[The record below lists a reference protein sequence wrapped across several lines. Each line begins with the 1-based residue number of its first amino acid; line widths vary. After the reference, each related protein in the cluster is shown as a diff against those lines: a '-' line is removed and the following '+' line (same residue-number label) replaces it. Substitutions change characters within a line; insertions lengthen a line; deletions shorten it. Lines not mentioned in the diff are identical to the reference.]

1 MIFLRVP
8 NFHLTATLQ
17 LTSNKGSPNSTMLPL
32 HGLQAGAIQR
42 SQSLITLFTSTLKLI
57 LANRNSRTIFYF
69 LCVNLCKEMVVI
81 ICILLLWLHFTFQ
94 YHTCPAWSWLLPT
107 LFTSSLRFILSI
119 KKTLFCIFICKD
131 TLNALLLICLVIGSH
146 NKE

>member
-1 MIFLRVP
+1 MNFLRVP

-81 ICILLLWLHFTFQ
+81 ICILLLWLHFSIILVQLGHGYFPHSSAPFSCSFYPTKNTVLYFYMQ
-94 YHTCPAWSWLLPT
+94 GHTQCI
-107 LFTSSLRFILSI
+107 TSYVPSNRV
-119 KKTLFCIFICKD
+119 T
-131 TLNALLLICLVIGSH
+131 
-146 NKE
+146 